1 MVRNF
6 VDEGHFIVQLV
17 RGEYVVVNNQSLR
30 LSKNADNTAVCPKLF
45 QSKLCP

>member
-17 RGEYVVVNNQSLR
+17 RGEYVVVNTNNL
-30 LSKNADNTAVCPKLF
+30 LNDPLNVNAGFHGLPVFAPF
-45 QSKLCP
+45 

>member
-17 RGEYVVVNNQSLR
+17 RGEYVVVNDPLNV
-30 LSKNADNTAVCPKLF
+30 NTGFHGLPVFGPF
-45 QSKLCP
+45 